1 MHLKRLTLIL
11 MIMFYSL
18 PAFGEIIKPN
28 NGIEPIQVV
37 KIEIRI
43 FFLGPPLISLPRP
56 SQKLS
61 LMPDVLTFSARF
73 VYTLLRA

>member
-37 KIEIRI
+37 KI
-43 FFLGPPLISLPRP
+43 
-56 SQKLS
+56 Q
-61 LMPDVLTFSARF
+61 
-73 VYTLLRA
+73 